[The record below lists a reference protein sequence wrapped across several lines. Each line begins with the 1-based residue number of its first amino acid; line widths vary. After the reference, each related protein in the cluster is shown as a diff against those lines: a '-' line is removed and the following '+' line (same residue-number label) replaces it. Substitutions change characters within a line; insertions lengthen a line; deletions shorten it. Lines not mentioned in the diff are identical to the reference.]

1 MLKRSGFV
9 QFYEDCCRGMLCE
22 SDNQDVQNDT
32 ESVPNSLIGV
42 SEVWSLMPEGVVS
55 VSMC

>member
-1 MLKRSGFV
+1 M

-42 SEVWSLMPEGVVS
+42 SEVWSLNARGCRQCKHVLMPN
-55 VSMC
+55 

>member
-1 MLKRSGFV
+1 MFK
-9 QFYEDCCRGMLCE
+9 
-22 SDNQDVQNDT
+22 SDD

-42 SEVWSLMPEGVVS
+42 SDVWSLMPEGVVS